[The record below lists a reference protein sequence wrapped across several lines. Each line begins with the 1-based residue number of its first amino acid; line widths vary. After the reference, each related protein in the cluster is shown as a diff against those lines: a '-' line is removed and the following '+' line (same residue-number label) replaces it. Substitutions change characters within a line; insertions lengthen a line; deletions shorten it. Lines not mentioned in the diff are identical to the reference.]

1 MLKAAEQ
8 HLPRRLRVNCTDFM
22 NFMNFM
28 NYAIIQSLW
37 FYMLRI
43 DDVSE
48 VIKVDNSSV
57 AKGHNVQVLA
67 D

>member
-22 NFMNFM
+22 NIM
-28 NYAIIQSLW
+28 NYAII
-37 FYMLRI
+37 M
-43 DDVSE
+43 
-48 VIKVDNSSV
+48 
-57 AKGHNVQVLA
+57 VLYVT

>member
-22 NFMNFM
+22 NSMNFMNFM
-28 NYAIIQSLW
+28 NYAII
-37 FYMLRI
+37 M
-43 DDVSE
+43 
-48 VIKVDNSSV
+48 
-57 AKGHNVQVLA
+57 VLYVT